1 MNRSVSI
8 TAVLAAF
15 FGFLLPPVNAQ
26 VNLKAGYNI
35 SLVSD
40 PGLDQVVDAYSG
52 SQPYSS
58 PFNNLSWMHGFEAG
72 LRFKADVHAFEL
84 TYQNAYQPLKAK
96 GDFNNGNGPYTDKI
110 KLGIQ
115 TGAIG
120 YQVTGDVFGIGT
132 DLQYQWYTTK
142 VELVGV
148 TEKFKHVQNMLAL
161 KFYLMFTLKGSG
173 GVDAALQPYFVLPF
187 DTYDLDPLS
196 QYLNQEAG
204 PTGKKWTRFGL
215 SVLFYNGN
223 K

>member
-1 MNRSVSI
+1 MI
-8 TAVLAAF
+8 AAF

-40 PGLDQVVDAYSG
+40 PGLDQVIDAFSVT
-52 SQPYSS
+52 QQYSS
-58 PFNNLSWMHGFEAG
+58 PFNKLSWMHGFEAG
-72 LRFKADVHAFEL
+72 FRFKMDVHAFEL

-96 GDFNNGNGPYTDKI
+96 GDLNSGNGPYTDKI

-120 YQVTGDVFGIGT
+120 YQVTGEVFGLGT
-132 DLQYQWYTTK
+132 DLQYQWYISK
-142 VELVGV
+142 VELDGAP
-148 TEKFKHVQNMLAL
+148 EKFKHVQKMLAL

-173 GVDAALQPYFVLPF
+173 GIDAALQPYFVLPF

-196 QYLNQEAG
+196 LYLNQAEG
-204 PTGKKWTRFGL
+204 PSGKKWIRFGL

-223 K
+223 KGRV